1 MSDQDGVAVAR
12 DALDGIDRLEAQL
25 TVFRETSEVS
35 VINRSAAEEEV
46 EVEPTLFDLL
56 QLCKDLHRDTERAF
70 DIAAGPLI
78 RCWGFL
84 RRQGRIPDPAELETA
99 LALSG
104 TDKMILDPAR
114 RTIRFGSR
122 GVEINLG
129 SIGKGYA
136 LDRIGAEMRRRGIRS
151 ALASGGSSSV
161 LAIGSGA
168 DGLGWAVGVRH
179 PRLRDR
185 RRAVLKMRDS
195 AMATSGSAEQHFE
208 SGGKRYG
215 HIIDPRS
222 GMPAEGVASVT
233 VVAPSAALADGLATA
248 FYVGGRELAERYCST
263 HSEVLALMV
272 EESDPDRPIVVGSSN
287 RCGVEIID

>member
-1 MSDQDGVAVAR
+1 
-12 DALDGIDRLEAQL
+12 LDGIDRLEAQL

-35 VINRSAAEEEV
+35 LINRRAAESDV
-46 EVEPTLFDLL
+46 AVEPRLFELL
-56 QLCKDLHRDTERAF
+56 ELCKQLHSETGGAF

-84 RRQGRIPDPAELETA
+84 RREGRVPEPAELETA
-99 LALSG
+99 RGLSG
-104 TDKMILDPAR
+104 TSRVLLNRAR
-114 RTIRFGSR
+114 RTVRFSSS

-129 SIGKGYA
+129 SLGKGSA
-136 LDRIGAEMRRRGIRS
+136 LDRIAGEMRGRRVRA

-161 LAIGSGA
+161 LAIGGGA
-168 DGLGWAVGVRH
+168 DGRGWSVGVRH

-185 RRAVLKMRDS
+185 RIAVLKLRDL
-195 AMATSGSAEQHFE
+195 AMSTSGSAEQHFE

-248 FYVGGRELAERYCST
+248 FYVGGRELAESYCAG
-263 HSEVLALMV
+263 HSEVLALMI
-272 EESDPDRPIVVGSSN
+272 EERDPDHPIVIGASN

>member
-1 MSDQDGVAVAR
+1 MSDEGGVAAAR

-25 TVFRETSEVS
+25 TVFRETSEVAL
-35 VINRSAAEEEV
+35 INRRAAENEV
-46 EVEPTLFDLL
+46 EVEPRLFELL
-56 QLCKDLHRDTERAF
+56 RLCKQLHHETGGAF
-70 DIAAGPLI
+70 DITAGPLI

-84 RRQGRIPDPAELETA
+84 RREGRVPDSTELERA
-99 LALSG
+99 RELSG
-104 TDKMILDPAR
+104 TPKMILDPAR
-114 RTIRFGSR
+114 RTLRFALK

-136 LDRIGAEMRRRGIRS
+136 LDCIGAEMRRRGVRS
-151 ALASGGSSSV
+151 ALVSGGSSSV
-161 LAIGSGA
+161 LAIGGGV
-168 DGLGWAVGVRH
+168 DGRGWAVGLRH
-179 PRLRDR
+179 PRLRDQR
-185 RRAVLKMRDS
+185 IAVLKLRDS

-233 VVAPSAALADGLATA
+233 VVASSAALADGLATA

-263 HSEVLALMV
+263 HSEVLALMI
-272 EESDPDRPIVVGSSN
+272 EESEPDHPILMGASN

>member
-1 MSDQDGVAVAR
+1 MSDRDGVAVAR

-35 VINRSAAEEEV
+35 VINRRAAENDV
-46 EVEPTLFDLL
+46 EVEPGLFELL
-56 QLCKDLHRDTERAF
+56 QLCKHLHLETERAF
-70 DIAAGPLI
+70 DITAGPLI

-84 RRQGRIPDPAELETA
+84 RRQGRVPDSGELETA
-99 LALSG
+99 LALAG
-104 TDKMILDPAR
+104 THKMIFDPAR
-114 RTIRFGSR
+114 RTIRFAIG

-136 LDRIGAEMRRRGIRS
+136 LDRIGAEMRRRGVRS
-151 ALASGGSSSV
+151 ALVSGGSSSV

-168 DGLGWAVGVRH
+168 DGRGWAVGVRH
-179 PRLRDR
+179 PQLRDR
-185 RRAVLKMRDS
+185 RMAVLKLRDS

-208 SGGKRYG
+208 IGGKRYG

-248 FYVGGRELAERYCST
+248 FYVGGRELAERYCTT
-263 HSEVLALMV
+263 HSEVLALMI
-272 EESDPDRPIVVGSSN
+272 EECDPDRPIVVGASN